1 MDRNEIYEMVI
12 TEMSVGISMCREAKS
27 VWSC

>member
-1 MDRNEIYEMVI
+1 MDRNEIYKMVV
-12 TEMSVGISMCREAKS
+12 TEMSVGISMCRGPKT